1 MARKEQRRPPAP
13 FPGPPPPAHF
23 APPYRTLRGTENRRP
38 GRPRRAEPPACEARV
53 SPVLLPS
60 EHLGL
65 DAHLGRVLRFGLN
78 ENSS

>member
-1 MARKEQRRPPAP
+1 MARKEQCRPPAP
-13 FPGPPPPAHF
+13 FPGPRSRRTPRHLIAHCAGRKTG
-23 APPYRTLRGTENRRP
+23 APGVRDALSRRHARRVCPLSCCLR
-38 GRPRRAEPPACEARV
+38 
-53 SPVLLPS
+53 